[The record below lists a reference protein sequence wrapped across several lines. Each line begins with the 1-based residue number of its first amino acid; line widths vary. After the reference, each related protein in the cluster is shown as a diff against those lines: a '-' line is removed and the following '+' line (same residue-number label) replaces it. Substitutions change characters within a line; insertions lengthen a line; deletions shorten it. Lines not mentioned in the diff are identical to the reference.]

1 MASLSSCAMR
11 SASRLSRGALG
22 ASLQKTARATATIG
36 ARRRTY
42 VTESK
47 PDNAR
52 VETAIKLDKKDFA
65 GIPPTMMQN
74 GSEMKISPMA
84 GMCRFCG
91 RFPPG

>member
-11 SASRLSRGALG
+11 SASRLGRNSALG
-22 ASLQKTARATATIG
+22 LSLKSTARAATIIGG

-42 VTESK
+42 VTGSK
-47 PDNAR
+47 PNNAQ

-65 GIPPTMMQN
+65 GIPPSMMQN

-84 GMCRFCG
+84 GM
-91 RFPPG
+91 